1 MEGPAWSEDYRCF
14 LTCRSCQF
22 LLVTSYLFKC
32 HHLQFHS
39 SVPRLAICTKKGVY
53 VFELVPD
60 ATRTTQKLSFE
71 KTFLENDKE
80 PNPWQLRCSVPE
92 SLLAR

>member
-1 MEGPAWSEDYRCF
+1 M
-14 LTCRSCQF
+14 
-22 LLVTSYLFKC
+22 
-32 HHLQFHS
+32 
-39 SVPRLAICTKKGVY
+39 
-53 VFELVPD
+53 FELVPD

-92 SLLAR
+92 SLLARWRCKRMSTDVTNKATSEQDEQLDGVATIVADPSPC

>member
-1 MEGPAWSEDYRCF
+1 M
-14 LTCRSCQF
+14 
-22 LLVTSYLFKC
+22 
-32 HHLQFHS
+32 
-39 SVPRLAICTKKGVY
+39 
-53 VFELVPD
+53 FELVPD

-92 SLLAR
+92 TLLARLKGHQAFC